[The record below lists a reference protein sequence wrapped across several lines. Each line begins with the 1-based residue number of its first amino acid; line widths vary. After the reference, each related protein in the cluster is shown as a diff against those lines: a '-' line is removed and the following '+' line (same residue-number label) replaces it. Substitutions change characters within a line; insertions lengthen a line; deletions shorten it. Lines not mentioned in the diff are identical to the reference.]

1 MKKCRM
7 LMKLS
12 VVVLVIL
19 LLLTSLP
26 VGAFAI
32 ETDVK
37 NVNSSVV
44 SDKITIEDVAAGA
57 ATIQDLYGEDYVVD
71 VPDSAVAVGTETET
85 QTATTNMEYIDDMD
99 GATIEE
105 LLASNKRVRSK
116 EGDDLNKIVTANDD
130 GSYTMRLF
138 NHPVKFINEA
148 GKIEDISLEL
158 KTSNNGGFET
168 KAGVSRTQFSNKI
181 SNGISLSGNGVE
193 IELLP
198 SMNTVSSSTK
208 ATATLAMEQ
217 AAKTLP
223 VTKIDKGAVSYYY
236 DDKTTL
242 EYSLTYTGFKEDI
255 VVKEYTGQT
264 EYNFTLNTN
273 GLTLKCENGSYYLA
287 DENGEKKATIGTIVI
302 FTADERNNTLGSMTH
317 EVIKENELY
326 MLTIHVDA
334 EWLKDEKTVYPIRID
349 PTMEIN
355 YAYDGVDAIDDI
367 TINSNAGSDYDNDHI
382 YIGKRNN
389 YGISRVLMRFNY
401 NFKNLFSD
409 QRVIQR
415 AHVEIRDIMCEST
428 SMTVYARMFKGADWG
443 EDNNTS
449 WESVSQGEDTHSMP
463 GVTVNY
469 SLGNAKDPKHR
480 YKINI
485 MDAMKY
491 WVSGEYDYRQ
501 GIVLRAPD
509 SVENGT
515 TELYKTFGSYQH
527 TSYKPSLVITYL
539 DHEQNCE
546 PYGYLDAVEST
557 NIRGWAWCIDAP
569 NTPVR
574 VKLYLEN
581 QTTGVTYSPI
591 TVQATT
597 YRPDVE
603 SAGYGT
609 GKYGFRYN
617 IDWNDYSAGR
627 YKVTAKALS
636 MNGTTTEYI
645 LNNGTKYYENTGV
658 KVSEQ
663 SLELGL
669 GDTANLTATTYING
683 TTGWAVTW
691 SSSNTSVATVDA
703 NGKVTAVG
711 SGTTEI
717 TAIYGDYAD
726 LCVVTVSNINYS
738 PSYIG
743 VNTNK
748 AYWIKEVGTSYY
760 LTVEQG
766 KWQSGSNIAVI
777 VPRGNDSTIDKVDIQ
792 VPYLYWKFEYVVSE
806 YRLIP
811 FNSLEMMIGV
821 DNDNNPNVELYDLS
835 LNDLGAW
842 KIVPTREGCFK
853 ILSKTSGYTKGL
865 KIMSGNNISIYNS
878 LVATEWEFVE
888 VDCYGE
894 DGDPLDYAHGHPIVP
909 FETTYAQ
916 IYTDV
921 PPSMLPYLFSNNIS
935 CGTDDSKQMSYV
947 SKQQKETLIAKAE
960 NLNPINNNDMVNV
973 ASYNDIMNENCTVFK
988 CAHCGELFFP
998 PDLQD
1003 IYILNEEVYITILA
1017 LQRSYV
1023 ENIIEGDIIKAE
1035 ATMRIIN
1042 QLRYE
1047 FGDYDN
1053 ISLYD
1058 FRDGFGNY
1066 VGSYKYLYDSYDGFY
1081 IEVTT
1086 TDTTAQ
1092 IIDLFIVDTMANI
1105 PGPIGVFYSALSYAF
1120 RVAEYY
1126 YASTFSESIS
1136 TTVFNDAVKDAI
1148 IEFSV
1153 SAIVIDAACK
1163 EFEFAVD
1170 CFRMAWGM
1178 NNILSENIGMYQYNY
1193 SVTIEYGV
1201 PQDRASNINKGKA
1214 VHCEYEFDSLNQ
1226 INILQEGFK
1235 YINGY
1240 SGLDTLGQYKCN
1252 ISNISCDWVSIAGN

>member
-1 MKKCRM
+1 M
-7 LMKLS
+7 
-12 VVVLVIL
+12 
-19 LLLTSLP
+19 
-26 VGAFAI
+26 
-32 ETDVK
+32 
-37 NVNSSVV
+37 
-44 SDKITIEDVAAGA
+44 
-57 ATIQDLYGEDYVVD
+57 
-71 VPDSAVAVGTETET
+71 PDSAVAVGTETET

-217 AAKTLP
+217 ATKALS

-663 SLELGL
+663 SIELTN

-711 SGTTEI
+711 VG
-717 TAIYGDYAD
+717 TAIIT
-726 LCVVTVSNINYS
+726 VT
-738 PSYIG
+738 
-743 VNTNK
+743 
-748 AYWIKEVGTSYY
+748 
-760 LTVEQG
+760 
-766 KWQSGSNIAVI
+766 SGSSSA
-777 VPRGNDSTIDKVDIQ
+777 
-792 VPYLYWKFEYVVSE
+792 
-806 YRLIP
+806 
-811 FNSLEMMIGV
+811 
-821 DNDNNPNVELYDLS
+821 
-835 LNDLGAW
+835 
-842 KIVPTREGCFK
+842 
-853 ILSKTSGYTKGL
+853 
-865 KIMSGNNISIYNS
+865 
-878 LVATEWEFVE
+878 
-888 VDCYGE
+888 
-894 DGDPLDYAHGHPIVP
+894 
-909 FETTYAQ
+909 
-916 IYTDV
+916 
-921 PPSMLPYLFSNNIS
+921 
-935 CGTDDSKQMSYV
+935 
-947 SKQQKETLIAKAE
+947 
-960 NLNPINNNDMVNV
+960 
-973 ASYNDIMNENCTVFK
+973 NCTVITNQNEFNTSYTSLLK
-988 CAHCGELFFP
+988 NDIKDILGEGKKSILHHYTPNQCIDIILSHDSYITEYCNTYRVPKEFVQTILLRELWCVNKSDDLADSIVNNYYIDKELFENGIIDNAPIEIKTDSSTGLGQMFAWVAI
-998 PDLQD
+998 DAHNLAVDNKLISD
-1003 IYILNEEVYITILA
+1003 IKYSKSNLSDVGYFWNKLRSDNQFAIKMVTLEMYHCA
-1017 LQRSYV
+1017 LDS
-1023 ENIIEGDIIKAE
+1023 GL
-1035 ATMRIIN
+1035 T
-1042 QLRYE
+1042 
-1047 FGDYDN
+1047 
-1053 ISLYD
+1053 YD
-1058 FRDGFGNY
+1058 FYNFSDTSIKSVLARYNGTGDEAVNYGNQC
-1066 VGSYKYLYDSYDGFY
+1066 F
-1081 IEVTT
+1081 
-1086 TDTTAQ
+1086 
-1092 IIDLFIVDTMANI
+1092 
-1105 PGPIGVFYSALSYAF
+1105 
-1120 RVAEYY
+1120 EYY
-1126 YASTFSESIS
+1126 Q
-1136 TTVFNDAVKDAI
+1136 VFK
-1148 IEFSV
+1148 
-1153 SAIVIDAACK
+1153 K
-1163 EFEFAVD
+1163 
-1170 CFRMAWGM
+1170 
-1178 NNILSENIGMYQYNY
+1178 Y
-1193 SVTIEYGV
+1193 SDE
-1201 PQDRASNINKGKA
+1201 
-1214 VHCEYEFDSLNQ
+1214 
-1226 INILQEGFK
+1226 
-1235 YINGY
+1235 
-1240 SGLDTLGQYKCN
+1240 
-1252 ISNISCDWVSIAGN
+1252 